1 MKINFACTNCL
12 TIFDVDMISIE
23 FDQDR
28 ELLFNPVLECT
39 FCGATEEVVLSNI
52 GLIQID
58 HMILQGQIKTVKSG
72 SRSNGKL

>member
-12 TIFDVDMISIE
+12 EIFDVDMISID

-28 ELLFNPVLECT
+28 ELLFNPIPECT

-52 GLIQID
+52 GLMQID
-58 HMILQGQIKTVKSG
+58 QMILLNQIKTVKSG
-72 SRSNGKL
+72 SHSSGKP

>member
-28 ELLFNPVLECT
+28 ELVFIPVPECT

-58 HMILQGQIKTVKSG
+58 HMILHGQIKTVKSG
-72 SRSNGKL
+72 SRSNGKS